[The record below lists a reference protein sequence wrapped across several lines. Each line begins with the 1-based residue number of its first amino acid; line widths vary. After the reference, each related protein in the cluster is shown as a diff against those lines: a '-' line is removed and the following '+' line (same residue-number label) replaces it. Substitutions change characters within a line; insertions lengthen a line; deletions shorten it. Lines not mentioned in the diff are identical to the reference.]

1 VRFMKMNVKKLIIR
15 IGIFLVLLFLFRG
28 CVDFVQKFQ
37 RIQKNNEIV
46 EQYSRQ
52 KDVNSDQDRHSLV
65 TAVENL
71 VRDGVS
77 FERSPLFRG
86 RDFSGA
92 NLQNIFLEWTGMDKT
107 NLNNADLRNGRFHA
121 ASIENANLAYANL
134 SGSNLRTADVL
145 KTDLNHADFSNADLW
160 RADFTQANL
169 SHVNFSGASLSHTN
183 LSRADLSYSN
193 FRKANLD
200 STVLLGANLQNVQGL
215 TQSQLSSGNA
225 SPLLC
230 NTKIP
235 NGFTIDPNRD
245 CAAIASTLLEISHGN
260 VGDYIDTIEEA
271 EKAVNQGKQQKW
283 K

>member
-1 VRFMKMNVKKLIIR
+1 MKMNVKKLVIKV
-15 IGIFLVLLFLFRG
+15 GIFLILLFLLRG
-28 CVDFVQKFQ
+28 CVDFTQKMR
-37 RIQKNNEIV
+37 RIQKNDEIV
-46 EQYSRQ
+46 EQYLRQ
-52 KDVNSDQDRHSLV
+52 EHTDKAQDRSSLI

-121 ASIENANLAYANL
+121 ASIENANLAYAKL

-145 KTDLNHADFSNADLW
+145 KTDLNHANFSNADLW

-215 TQSQLSSGNA
+215 TQSQLSSGEA

-230 NTKIP
+230 NTKLSK
-235 NGFTIDPNRD
+235 NLTIDPNRD

-260 VGDYIDTIEEA
+260 VGGYIDTIEKA